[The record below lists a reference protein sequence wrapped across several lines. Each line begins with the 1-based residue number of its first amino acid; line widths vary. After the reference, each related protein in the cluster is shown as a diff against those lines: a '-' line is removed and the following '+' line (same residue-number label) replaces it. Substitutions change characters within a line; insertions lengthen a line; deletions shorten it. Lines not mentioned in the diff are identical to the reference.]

1 MDFRKDNFMESVEM
15 KSEIE
20 TQKIE
25 RIILDSATVSVVKVI
40 SDQINLEL
48 GDLVQVT
55 QKSVANFLIRKRFQP
70 LSAQEMSEFLSEN
83 YDLVKALKHATQEA
97 IKAKQ
102 NGNNIE
108 INDVLK
114 LIQTPSVKAEMP
126 LKKTRG
132 RKKKLAT
139 QVETTDKNKPAESL
153 SEAVNSLVN
162 SNSNSSNSTLILD
175 KNRAISSSES
185 A

>member
-1 MDFRKDNFMESVEM
+1 MESVRM
-15 KSEIE
+15 KTENE

-25 RIILDSATVSVVKVI
+25 RIILDSATVAVIKTI

-55 QKSVANFLIRKRFQP
+55 QKSVANFIIRKRFQL

-102 NGNNIE
+102 NGDNIQ
-108 INDVLK
+108 ISDVLK
-114 LIQTPSVKAEMP
+114 LIQTPSVRSEMP

-132 RKKKLAT
+132 RKKKLVAPAT
-139 QVETTDKNKPAESL
+139 TNIRNEQGDDSNA
-153 SEAVNSLVN
+153 AVGSSANSDF
-162 SNSNSSNSTLILD
+162 SSSNSVTNLN
-175 KNRAISSSES
+175 KNRTSAITES
-185 A
+185 P

>member
-1 MDFRKDNFMESVEM
+1 MESVRM
-15 KSEIE
+15 KTENE

-25 RIILDSATVSVVKVI
+25 RIILDSATVAVIKNI

-55 QKSVANFLIRKRFQP
+55 QKSVANFVIRKRLQL

-102 NGNNIE
+102 NGDNIQ
-108 INDVLK
+108 ISDVLK
-114 LIQTPSVKAEMP
+114 LIQTPSVKSELVPNKA
-126 LKKTRG
+126 RG
-132 RKKKLAT
+132 RKKK
-139 QVETTDKNKPAESL
+139 TDSSSAADGSRRVDLITSNAAIES
-153 SEAVNSLVN
+153 VNN
-162 SNSNSSNSTLILD
+162 DQNFANQDSNLR
-175 KNRAISSSES
+175 KNRTSANTES
-185 A
+185 P